1 MADHPMRNDPTNFR
15 NHFAVP
21 LGSLSSGSLRFT
33 NGAHRITIRTES
45 YMRGLCR
52 ARFGDRMP
60 MIGLQRGIVT
70 LWYPRAPFCDWLN
83 DRSGCPAELE
93 LNVSVPWDIE
103 IRGGTSR
110 LIADLRELRLGS
122 LSLEGGASH
131 VEVVL
136 PAPTG
141 TVPVVVFGGASNV
154 VIRRPNGVAARLRV
168 GGGATHLK
176 FNDRRIAAAGGEL
189 DLRDQDYEST
199 TDRYDVAVTGGANN
213 VTIDK
218 QRAARG

>member
-1 MADHPMRNDPTNFR
+1 MADHPMRNDPTNLR
-15 NHFAVP
+15 NHFPAP
-21 LGSLSSGSLRFT
+21 LGFLTSGNLRFT
-33 NGAHRITIRTES
+33 NGAHQITIRAKS

-52 ARFGDRMP
+52 ANFGDRIP
-60 MIGLQRGIVT
+60 IIGAQGGIVT

-83 DRSGCPAELE
+83 DRSECPAELE
-93 LNVSVPWDIE
+93 LSVSVPWNIE

-122 LSLEGGASH
+122 LSLEGGASR

-141 TVPVVVFGGASNV
+141 TVPVVIVGGASNV

-176 FNDRRIAAAGGEL
+176 FNDRHIGAAGGEL
-189 DLRDQDYEST
+189 DLLDRDYDGT
-199 TDRYDVAVTGGANN
+199 TDRYDMAVTGGANN
-213 VTIDK
+213 VSID
-218 QRAARG
+218 

>member
-1 MADHPMRNDPTNFR
+1 MRNDPTNFR
-15 NHFAVP
+15 DHFAVP
-21 LGSLSSGSLRFT
+21 LGSLTSGSLRFT
-33 NGAHRITIRTES
+33 NGAHQITIRAES

-60 MIGLQRGIVT
+60 MIGVQRGIVT

-93 LNVSVPWDIE
+93 LNVSVPWNIE

-199 TDRYDVAVTGGANN
+199 TDRYDVAVAGGANN
-213 VTIDK
+213 VSIDK
-218 QRAARG
+218 HQAARG